1 MKLLGAALSWID
13 TGARSGEWNMEW
25 DVQRAMA
32 LRAGTAA
39 PCVRVYGWD
48 PWCISLGRN
57 QSLQEIDL
65 DRAYADGIDVVHR
78 PTGGRAILH
87 AEELTYSVII
97 PSDGRGIMEM
107 YRFIGEALVAGLQ
120 LLAPGVTMAKSD
132 PDFPRLYREAGGIP
146 CFSSS
151 ARYEIEQ
158 RGRKL
163 VGSAQRRFAASA
175 EGETDVL
182 LQHGSVLI
190 GPAHLALTDY
200 LALDDLS
207 RAALSADLA
216 AHTATLEELTGSRPS
231 FRSVAEALRRG
242 FAEAWNVEWE
252 EVPAAS
258 EPVHFLQDAG

>member
-1 MKLLGAALSWID
+1 MKIMGATMGFID

-32 LRAGTAA
+32 LRAGAAA

-57 QSLQEIDL
+57 QSMEEIDL

-120 LLAPGVTMAKSD
+120 LLAPGITMAKSD

-151 ARYEIEQ
+151 ARYEIEH
-158 RGRKL
+158 RGKKL
-163 VGSAQRRFAASA
+163 VGSAQRRFAATA
-175 EGETDVL
+175 EGETDVV
-182 LQHGSVLI
+182 LQHGSVLT
-190 GPAHLALTDY
+190 GPAHLALMEY
-200 LALDDLS
+200 LAVGDTA

-216 AHTATLEELTGSRPS
+216 AHTTSLSELTGFFPS
-231 FRSVAEALRRG
+231 FDAVADCLRRG
-242 FAEAWNVEWE
+242 FEEAWNIEWE
-252 EVPAAS
+252 DEPAAA
-258 EPVHFLQDAG
+258 EPVHILGSV